1 MAIRDLTGGLPVNTD
16 PYTISHGTP
25 GVGGIGSGAGVVG
38 VYSPYSS
45 NLAAPSTSSSSSTS
59 GGGARS
65 QQSSQHSSQST
76 SQSGSYFSN
85 PALVDS
91 LARQFGGLYES
102 VVPVYQNFM
111 ADPVNS
117 NTFQTQLRSLLA
129 SLAPGEED
137 SRNQLTDRFRAA
149 GGLRSGAH
157 AVSGARLEGDI
168 IGRRQ
173 NAAGTLLGQTIQ
185 QMTQLL
191 GLPMSQLA
199 PLIQALELQQSSSQ
213 SSSQGSSQ
221 GTSSRDPVTQS
232 QSNSSGSRGSGGS
245 RTGLGGAGGGGGGGE
260 LYDDTT
266 YNGGGAEG
274 EWNYYNPYGGGGG
287 DDWNDYYNSGGDT
300 NYNYNLNTEVEI
312 PGLGGTQG
320 GGYYQDTGDDYND
333 YYYNDTGF

>member
-1 MAIRDLTGGLPVNTD
+1 MAIRDLMGGLPANTD
-16 PYTISHGTP
+16 PYTIAHGTP

-45 NLAAPSTSSSSSTS
+45 NLAAPSSTQTSSSS
-59 GGGARS
+59 GGGARAQSSS
-65 QQSSQHSSQST
+65 QQT
-76 SQSGSYFSN
+76 SQSSSYFSN

-137 SRNQLTDRFRAA
+137 SRNELTDRFRAA

-213 SSSQGSSQ
+213 GSSQ
-221 GTSSRDPVTQS
+221 SSSSRDPITQS
-232 QSNSSGSRGSGGS
+232 QSGSRSSGGSSGGS
-245 RTGLGGAGGGGGGGE
+245 RSGFGGTGTGGTGGGGDFPE
-260 LYDDTT
+260 DNVW
-266 YNGGGAEG
+266 NGGGRPG
-274 EWNYYNPYGGGGG
+274 EWDYYGGGGNDWSGGYDDWDSGGFGGGGDDGYYNLNTEVEVPGLGVSTGGG
-287 DDWNDYYNSGGDT
+287 DDWNDF
-300 NYNYNLNTEVEI
+300 
-312 PGLGGTQG
+312 
-320 GGYYQDTGDDYND
+320 
-333 YYYNDTGF
+333 YNDTGYYGDEGF